1 MFAEKNQNLN
11 LLKMESKILKTFLKS
26 ISRYITLDFNR
37 FQAFK

>member
-26 ISRYITLDFNR
+26 FEIYHTR
-37 FQAFK
+37 F